1 MPNTVSAA
9 KRVRQNE
16 TRRAVN
22 RWRTRRVKDQVKVFL
37 AAVQERNVK
46 QAEEEYRKTAAILDK
61 IAGTKTIHRNAAARS
76 KSRLARKLNDLQK
89 SSAGRA

>member
-16 TRRAVN
+16 ARRAIN
-22 RWRTRRVKDQVKVFL
+22 RWRTRRVKDQVKNFL
-37 AAVQERNVK
+37 AAVHGRNVQ

-61 IAGTKTIHRNAAARS
+61 VAATKTIHRNAASRS
-76 KSRLARKLNDLQK
+76 KSRLARKLADLK
-89 SSAGRA
+89 KAGASA